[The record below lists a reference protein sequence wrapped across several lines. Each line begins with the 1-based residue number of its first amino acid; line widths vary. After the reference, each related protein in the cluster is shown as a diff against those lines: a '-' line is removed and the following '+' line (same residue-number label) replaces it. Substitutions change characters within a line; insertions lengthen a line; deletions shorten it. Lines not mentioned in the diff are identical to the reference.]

1 MAIVRKQAQ
10 GSDSQ
15 HREESELASQTSY
28 FQCSLFIMSQPVRG
42 LELKKKKQKTL
53 NVRVTTTKANFKH
66 FHFYFYLFFGQ
77 LLNNCK
83 QSLEHGKGK
92 K

>member
-42 LELKKKKQKTL
+42 LELKKKNKKHWMSELQQQKQTSNTFIFISIYSL
-53 NVRVTTTKANFKH
+53 GNFLTTVNKV
-66 FHFYFYLFFGQ
+66 
-77 LLNNCK
+77 
-83 QSLEHGKGK
+83 
-92 K
+92 